1 MPQLHTF
8 RRKRLFFFKC
18 LNMMSFDVAAVTMA
32 GNKFIIADVAE
43 TDQLI
48 TLKRRIG
55 VALGVAWY
63 LVVVCLDDK
72 AFDATY
78 NGKTLRDLDVRSEV
92 VVVLQSPWQ
101 ESDSWLQLSPQ
112 TEYPHTRTQFQTLF
126 NGGRNFVVTAFPQG
140 SPEGTVLVENADSD
154 AYLEIQAQ
162 CMFVGKDSSLLL
174 PDFIGNSI
182 LLQLQNNPGD
192 AFSYAFIGEVVYTFE
207 SDEPIL
213 HYFSQV
219 GNNDVP
225 YPVALGPSKVF
236 FMLDTKFIMRAELRE
251 PCDFDHWE
259 ASYSDFYERGS
270 SVKFP
275 FKKLRYVSIT

>member
-1 MPQLHTF
+1 ME
-8 RRKRLFFFKC
+8 
-18 LNMMSFDVAAVTMA
+18 SFDVVVVPLT
-32 GNKFIIADVAE
+32 GNKIIVADVAD
-43 TDQLI
+43 TNSLV

-55 VALGVAWY
+55 AAMGVAWY
-63 LVVVCLDDK
+63 LVVVCIDDK
-72 AFDATY
+72 AYDATY
-78 NGKTLRDLDVRSEV
+78 NGKTLRDLDVRNEV
-92 VVVLQSPWQ
+92 FVVLQSPWQ

-126 NGGRNFVVTAFPQG
+126 NGARNFRVTAFPQG
-140 SPEGTVLVENADSD
+140 SPEGTVLVENVDSG
-154 AYLEIQAQ
+154 ACVEFQAQ

-182 LLQLQNNPGD
+182 LLQLQNNTGD
-192 AFSYAFIGEVVYTFE
+192 PFSYAFIGEVVYTFE

-236 FMLDTKFIMRAELRE
+236 FMLDTKIIMRAELRE
-251 PCDFDHWE
+251 PYDFDHWE

-270 SVKFP
+270 SVKLP
-275 FKKLRYVSIT
+275 FKKLRYVFVP

>member
-1 MPQLHTF
+1 LT
-8 RRKRLFFFKC
+8 
-18 LNMMSFDVAAVTMA
+18 
-32 GNKFIIADVAE
+32 GNKFIVADVAD
-43 TDQLI
+43 TDPLI

-55 VALGVAWY
+55 AAMGVAWY
-63 LVVVCLDDK
+63 LVVVCIDDK
-72 AFDATY
+72 AYDATY
-78 NGKTLRDLDVRSEV
+78 NGKTLRDLDVRNEV
-92 VVVLQSPWQ
+92 FVVLQSPWQ

-126 NGGRNFVVTAFPQG
+126 NGARNFRVTAFPQG
-140 SPEGTVLVENADSD
+140 SPEGTVLVENVDSG
-154 AYLEIQAQ
+154 ACVEFQAQ

-182 LLQLQNNPGD
+182 LLQLQNNSGD
-192 AFSYAFIGEVVYTFE
+192 PFSYAFIGEVVYTFE

-236 FMLDTKFIMRAELRE
+236 FMLDTKIITRAELRE
-251 PCDFDHWE
+251 PYDFDHWE
-259 ASYSDFYERGS
+259 GAYSDFYERGS
-270 SVKFP
+270 SGKLP
-275 FKKLRYVSIT
+275 FKKLRYVSVP